1 MNCRPT
7 QSIQGTQ
14 NGENLVRLRTR
25 GVQRLLL
32 LAMATQ
38 ANAAACSSPY
48 VKGDVFAS
56 VGNST
61 VDVF

>member
-1 MNCRPT
+1 MAKIL
-7 QSIQGTQ
+7 SGSAL
-14 NGENLVRLRTR
+14 GASSVVLM
-25 GVQRLLL
+25 